1 ARVLLHLNRLSFPNR
16 PHERQPLV
24 HVQPASA
31 SGAVSAGYNDDR
43 VSRIYVLLGLD
54 AKVLV
59 DLEDAPQG
67 AARICSNMRPRLHDT
82 ADLLPLEVRC
92 DLIGRRT
99 EVALPPAVVDRS
111 HDLHVLVRHRLPPLL
126 GEAFGGSTGLVDVR
140 LGVDGDL
147 DYQAVLPQERPTV
160 PLLDIALAAD
170 QTVVRVED
178 VEGEAIA
185 EVENLLRVELHLV
198 VRREPVL
205 QEGAE
210 RRHAIEP
217 ADSPAG

>member
-1 ARVLLHLNRLSFPNR
+1 STRRMPDTQPRSTSPTSPAERPQRGIRSSGKPIKMVEYAQGWQSQVHGFEGVLAVRVLLHLNRLSFPNR

-82 ADLLPLEVRC
+82 VDLLPLEVRC

-111 HDLHVLVRHRLPPLL
+111 HDLHVLVRHRLLRQPH
-126 GEAFGGSTGLVDVR
+126 GFESFVRRVKR
-140 LGVDGDL
+140 LGANNFPSSHGHD
-147 DYQAVLPQERPTV
+147 
-160 PLLDIALAAD
+160 
-170 QTVVRVED
+170 
-178 VEGEAIA
+178 
-185 EVENLLRVELHLV
+185 
-198 VRREPVL
+198 
-205 QEGAE
+205 
-210 RRHAIEP
+210 
-217 ADSPAG
+217 